1 MDVEGIYRKSGGS
14 SQVSQVKQG
23 FEDNEEYDI
32 SDPDLDIHAITSTLK
47 NYFHRLPNPLIT
59 YEAYDAFLA
68 AGAQSIPGQKAK
80 AMHEALKDI
89 PRQHYDTLQFLV
101 FHLSRVIQHAKD
113 NLVSPK
119 TSSDG
124 PQKHS

>member
-1 MDVEGIYRKSGGS
+1 MK
-14 SQVSQVKQG
+14 
-23 FEDNEEYDI
+23 YDI

-113 NLVSPK
+113 NLVR
-119 TSSDG
+119 
-124 PQKHS
+124 